1 MCSTSFFALLRVGEI
16 TFSSTFPPPIQIHH
30 LTKLVNEAH
39 EVLGFNIK
47 FVNFKHSYNQPPF
60 YLVISPQSTFCPVK
74 ILLHFLIARGDIQG
88 AIFIQDDAYG
98 FQDLGSVRSFPLP
111 LSFAVSILLF
121 TKVIVSALG
130 LPLMLQSGGYPTHRS
145 EF

>member
-1 MCSTSFFALLRVGEI
+1 M
-16 TFSSTFPPPIQIHH
+16 
-30 LTKLVNEAH
+30 
-39 EVLGFNIK
+39 
-47 FVNFKHSYNQPPF
+47 NFKHSYNQPLF
-60 YLVISPQSTFCPVK
+60 YLVTSPQSTFFPVK

-121 TKVIVSALG
+121 TKVIVSALA